1 MVQAMRFSRKST
13 FRFSNPYCD
22 CCRVRI
28 STSERHIME
37 TIRALAEGDAVTART
52 NALVLCE
59 GYETEPFLRAAA
71 NLSRCL

>member
-1 MVQAMRFSRKST
+1 
-13 FRFSNPYCD
+13 
-22 CCRVRI
+22 
-28 STSERHIME
+28 ME